1 MAELID
7 YIFQFPS
14 QASAQ
19 FDTVVGPY
27 FASPTQGFDVLIFER
42 PSALPLPNYWL
53 MISQQMPINSALFNH
68 PNIAL
73 VINRSQ
79 QILGNASVL
88 LDVSFPDTS
97 VLSIMISG
105 RGQHTAAG
113 LFGVGQSTA
122 PPSGPFYETE
132 DASQPYVA
140 EDGTTIYVPEP

>member
-19 FDTVVGPY
+19 FDAVVGPY
-27 FASPTQGFDVLIFER
+27 FSSPTQGFDVLIFDR
-42 PSALPLPNYWL
+42 SRTLAAVPLPNYWV
-53 MISQQMPINSALFNH
+53 MVSQQMPINSALFNH

-97 VLSIMISG
+97 VLAIMISG

-113 LFGVGQSTA
+113 LFGVGIGGIT
-122 PPSGPFYETE
+122 P
-132 DASQPYVA
+132 A
-140 EDGTTIYVPEP
+140 EEIL

>member
-1 MAELID
+1 MELID

-19 FDTVVGPY
+19 FDAVVGPY
-27 FASPTQGFDVLIFER
+27 FSSPTQGFDVLIFDR
-42 PSALPLPNYWL
+42 SKNSALPLPNYWV
-53 MISQQMPINSALFNH
+53 MVSQQMPINSALFNH

-113 LFGVGQSTA
+113 LFGVGQFKPT
-122 PPSGPFYETE
+122 PLDGLI
-132 DASQPYVA
+132 A
-140 EDGTTIYVPEP
+140 EDGITFLIAEDGVTFLVQE